1 MTVGQIM
8 VAVGVGLIVAAAL
21 LAIIGSVVLHNRK
34 KAILLSIQHEYR

>member
-8 VAVGVGLIVAAAL
+8 VTAGVGLIVAATL

-34 KAILLSIQHEYR
+34 KAILLAIKHEYR